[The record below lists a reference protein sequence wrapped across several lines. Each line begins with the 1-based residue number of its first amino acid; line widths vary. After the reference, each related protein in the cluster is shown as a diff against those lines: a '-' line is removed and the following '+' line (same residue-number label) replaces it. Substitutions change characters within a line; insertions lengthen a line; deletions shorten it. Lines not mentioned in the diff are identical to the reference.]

1 MTGSGEWPVTFCS
14 EGEQVVGMW
23 HAPSVAGAQPFPA
36 VVFLHGFTAD
46 KTEAQRNFVYTAR
59 ALAATGIASLRFD
72 FRGSGDSAG
81 DFSDMTV
88 AREVADA
95 RAALSF
101 AREQAG
107 VDRHRLGVLGM
118 SFGGLIAVLTLAEE
132 PAVRTA
138 ILWNPVSDL
147 IRLVEQR
154 RTPATAAQLAT
165 LGAVDYNGWPVG
177 RAFLEA
183 LPTIRPIE
191 AAARYAQPMMLLL
204 GEADTVIANEEGRA
218 YAHAREAHGLP
229 VVVQSISA
237 ADHGFASIHTR
248 NQAVAHT
255 VNWFRNELTS

>member
-1 MTGSGEWPVTFCS
+1 MMGSGEWPVTFCS

-23 HAPSVAGAQPFPA
+23 HAPSAAEAPPFPV

-46 KTEAQRNFVYTAR
+46 KAEAQRNFVYTAR

-88 AREVADA
+88 AREVSDA

-107 VDRHRLGVLGM
+107 VDTLRSGILGM

-138 ILWNPVSDL
+138 VLWNPVSDL

-154 RTPATAAQLAT
+154 RTPASAAQLAT

-177 RAFLEA
+177 PAFLEA
-183 LPTIRPIE
+183 LPALRPIE
-191 AAARYAQPMMLLL
+191 EAARYEQPMMLLL

-218 YAHAREAHGLP
+218 YAQAREARGLP
-229 VVVQSISA
+229 VEVQSIPD

-248 NQAVAHT
+248 NQAVEHT
-255 VNWFRNELTS
+255 VTWFQNQFAL